1 LCPRKRRPD
10 VSAVAILVGLASGM
24 LMVALGIAFWSG
36 LRGMPHVSRGAGGA
50 AWLAASFL
58 VFGALLAWG
67 SRLPALEGLA
77 TSLGMPYSEGAVASM
92 ILMAALAVPFEAEAR
107 QRAHWSRSLLYVPA
121 LVLVGTALVRMTGP
135 DMGGGTDD
143 WVTPIR
149 FLLAV
154 CAGLGAR
161 TLGQA
166 LQVVAAGNGEVERS
180 GTLAY
185 GLLALVS
192 GCAAL
197 VNLWQRGTVW
207 AGADPVMRGGMAGA
221 WLAWS
226 ADRLASSWP
235 PRLRATLTATAA
247 VLLILVAVEGG

>member
-1 LCPRKRRPD
+1 M
-10 VSAVAILVGLASGM
+10 SAVVILVGLGSGM
-24 LMVALGIAFWSG
+24 LVAALGLALWSG
-36 LRGMPHVSRGAGGA
+36 LRGMPHLSRGAGGA
-50 AWLAASFL
+50 AWLAASLL

-77 TSLGMPYSEGAVASM
+77 KTLGMPPAAGPVASL
-92 ILMAALAVPFEAEAR
+92 ILMAALAIPFELGTR
-107 QRAHWSRSLLYVPA
+107 QRPHWAQSLRYVPA
-121 LVLVGTALVRMTGP
+121 LLLAWTALVRMDGA
-135 DMGGGTDD
+135 DVGSAVDD

-149 FLLAV
+149 FLLTV

-166 LQVVAAGNGEVERS
+166 LRVIATGNGETERP

-185 GLLALVS
+185 GLLTLVS
-192 GCAAL
+192 GSAAL

-207 AGADPVMRGGMAGA
+207 AGADSVMRGGIAGA

-226 ADRLASSWP
+226 ADRLASSWH
-235 PRLRATLTATAA
+235 PRLRASLTVAA
-247 VLLILVAVEGG
+247 ALLLILVAARGA

>member
-1 LCPRKRRPD
+1 MP
-10 VSAVAILVGLASGM
+10 VVTILVGFASGM
-24 LMVALGIAFWSG
+24 LMVALGIALWSG
-36 LRGMPHVSRGAGGA
+36 LRETPDLSRDAGGA

-58 VFGALLAWG
+58 VFAALLAWG
-67 SRLPALEGLA
+67 SSLPALGGLA
-77 TSLGMPYSEGAVASM
+77 TSLGMSSSQGPVASM
-92 ILMAALAVPFEAEAR
+92 ILMAALAIPFERGRR
-107 QRAHWSRSLLYVPA
+107 QSVHWSRSLLYVPA
-121 LVLVGTALVRMTGP
+121 LVLVGVALGRMSRA
-135 DMGGGTDD
+135 DGGGVTDD

-149 FLLAV
+149 FLLTV
-154 CAGLGAR
+154 CAGLGGR

-166 LQVVAAGNGEVERS
+166 LQVIAAGNGEMEQS

-185 GLLALVS
+185 GLLTLVS
-192 GCAAL
+192 GSAAL

-207 AGADPVMRGGMAGA
+207 AGSDPVMRGGMTGA

-247 VLLILVAVEGG
+247 TLLILVAVQGG